1 MWCTV
6 VPVACPQF
14 KHCVWTDSD
23 ERNGPKLNP
32 EQPKVVLRPH
42 RCTSED
48 SSARLGKRFFLPALC
63 RFVVPGSLCWGPLN
77 LTWKGFSPQSWVK
90 NTEQTFL
97 AAFTCSHL
105 SQRYVPIN
113 QYGWQGRSYRINVA
127 RCNEPWIR
135 FRLNMLI
142 ETLLQ
147 KTPKRMKYEVTSPTE
162 KQYGLWP
169 IPLGNHCCVMYG
181 CSSYLL

>member
-1 MWCTV
+1 MWCAV
-6 VPVACPQF
+6 VLVACSKPKF
-14 KHCVWTDSD
+14 CVWTDSD

-48 SSARLGKRFFLPALC
+48 SSACLGKRFFLPALC
-63 RFVVPGSLCWGPLN
+63 RFVVPGSLCWGLLN

-97 AAFTCSHL
+97 AAFTCSQL

-127 RCNEPWIR
+127 RCNGLGTWLMR
-135 FRLNMLI
+135 K
-142 ETLLQ
+142 
-147 KTPKRMKYEVTSPTE
+147 KTDRDVTSKFSGGTAQKFHPNSASNNIKAMVGFVFTQC
-162 KQYGLWP
+162 KFF
-169 IPLGNHCCVMYG
+169 
-181 CSSYLL
+181 

>member
-32 EQPKVVLRPH
+32 EQPKVVLRQH

-48 SSARLGKRFFLPALC
+48 SSACLGKRFLLSAFC
-63 RFVVPGSLCWGPLN
+63 RFVVPGSLCWGLLN
-77 LTWKGFSPQSWVK
+77 LIWKGFSPQSWVK

-127 RCNEPWIR
+127 RCNEHKECLWCVYKGILLIR
-135 FRLNMLI
+135 RAI
-142 ETLLQ
+142 W
-147 KTPKRMKYEVTSPTE
+147 
-162 KQYGLWP
+162 GLCWC
-169 IPLGNHCCVMYG
+169 NF
-181 CSSYLL
+181 CS